1 MEVHSQMKC
10 DNTENRKNI
19 CAGCGIKAMFGKN
32 KTLNSNEITEKI
44 LELFRKYLNKNF
56 DINNLI

>member
-44 LELFRKYLNKNF
+44 L
-56 DINNLI
+56 